1 MYSMK
6 ENNVNILPATET
18 VVPMQAVEV
27 QQLSA
32 TIGKKQILQ
41 EVSFSIPVGKLFS
54 ILGPNGAGKTTLIK
68 TLTGGISPTSGVA
81 RIHDLDVTRD
91 LLHIKR
97 IIGITPQENNLY
109 EALSAEENLRLHGQ
123 LFGMS
128 ARAIRTRTT
137 EVLQL
142 VELNERRKDPVRK
155 FSGGMKRRLVI
166 ARSIFHNPAL
176 VFLDEPTTGLDPEA
190 RRSIWRM
197 IQNLKQQKVSLLMTT
212 HYMEE
217 AEQLSDHVLVL
228 NSGRV
233 IAEGTP
239 QELLH
244 THVGIAFVELA
255 GLSAEDLTHLQ
266 ELYPR
271 TQAIDESQVRIPTE
285 NLAEIPAIIRSLETH
300 HIEFSRILT
309 RQSTL
314 EDVFF
319 KLTGRKFVE
328 S

>member
-1 MYSMK
+1 MNSTQ
-6 ENNVNILPATET
+6 ESNVNT
-18 VVPMQAVEV
+18 VAASKTAAPTPAVEI

-32 TIGKKQILQ
+32 TIGKKLILQ
-41 EVSFSIPVGKLFS
+41 EISFSIPVGKLFS

-68 TLTGGISPTSGVA
+68 TLIGGIPPTSGVA
-81 RIHDLDVTRD
+81 RIHGRDVTSD

-97 IIGITPQENNLY
+97 VIGITAQENNLY

-128 ARAIRTRTT
+128 TREIRTRTA

-142 VELNERRKDPVRK
+142 VELSDRRKDPIRK

-166 ARSIFHNPAL
+166 ARSIFHNPTT

-190 RRSIWRM
+190 RRSIWKM
-197 IQNLKQQKVSLLMTT
+197 IQNLKQQKVSLLLTT

-217 AEQLSDHVLVL
+217 AEQLSDHVIVL
-228 NSGRV
+228 NNGRI
-233 IAEGTP
+233 IAQGTP
-239 QELLH
+239 HELLLA
-244 THVGIAFVELA
+244 HVGVAFIELA
-255 GLSAEDLTHLQ
+255 GLSAENQTRLQ

-271 TQAIDESQVRIPTE
+271 TQVIEQGQMRIPTD
-285 NLAEIPAIIRSLETH
+285 NLAEIPAIMRSLETH
-300 HIEFSRILT
+300 HVEFSRILT

-319 KLTGRKFVE
+319 KLTGRKFTE